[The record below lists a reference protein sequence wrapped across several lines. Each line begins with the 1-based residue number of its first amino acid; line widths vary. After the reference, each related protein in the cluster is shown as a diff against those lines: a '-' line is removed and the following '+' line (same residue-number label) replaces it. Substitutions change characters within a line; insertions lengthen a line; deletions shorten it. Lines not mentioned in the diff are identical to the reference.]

1 MISLDGYAVTD
12 RPVSIALPADDAR
25 TLCLILT
32 LADAGMP
39 HRVHVAD
46 PDEDDFADTV
56 RQARSLDPDAFDAR
70 PHGGVVTL
78 GANLAVADMAA
89 MWRATAS
96 DPQYDDVRAFAA
108 TQLNRPDE
116 PAPAHDHGRAPRPTV
131 LFGSG
136 SIWLAA
142 FALAG
147 LAALADRGA
156 WAARLCGIGMG
167 ALLVWLLSGLAF
179 GVIMALSIRLDTLHE
194 RRTAR

>member
-39 HRVHVAD
+39 HRVHVAN
-46 PDEDDFADTV
+46 PDEDGFADTV

-89 MWRATAS
+89 IWRATAS

-108 TQLNRPDE
+108 TQL
-116 PAPAHDHGRAPRPTV
+116 
-131 LFGSG
+131 
-136 SIWLAA
+136 AA
-142 FALAG
+142 
-147 LAALADRGA
+147 AATTPGK
-156 WAARLCGIGMG
+156 G
-167 ALLVWLLSGLAF
+167 
-179 GVIMALSIRLDTLHE
+179 
-194 RRTAR
+194 

>member
-12 RPVSIALPADDAR
+12 RPVSIALPADDVR

-39 HRVHVAD
+39 HRVHVAN

-89 MWRATAS
+89 IWRATAS
-96 DPQYDDVRAFAA
+96 DPQYDDVRAGAA
-108 TQLNRPDE
+108 THRPAGAPAPGTRGRAPPSGGVNRPAE

-131 LFGSG
+131 RP
-136 SIWLAA
+136 
-142 FALAG
+142 LAG
-147 LAALADRGA
+147 VPPAYG
-156 WAARLCGIGMG
+156 
-167 ALLVWLLSGLAF
+167 
-179 GVIMALSIRLDTLHE
+179 
-194 RRTAR
+194 RTISDG